1 MFVYMTT
8 CNINGK
14 KYVGKYEGK
23 ETDLYLGSGKL
34 LRRAIRKY
42 GLENFTRIILE
53 RYQTAEE
60 TRLGEQYWISK
71 FNAVDS
77 DEFYNIA
84 AGGEG
89 GNTFAGIKGSN
100 RIQLIEKLKQRK
112 RPAPRPNMTVALN
125 LLTNTRESISTDT
138 FIQMPYYVGQ
148 QCTGI
153 YITPYGAFSSR
164 LKMSEIIGI
173 DMTSI
178 VNKCKNNTKNI
189 HRSHL
194 QGLDVYSKYYS
205 DIKNNIGKSF
215 KDLGY
220 DFIYLSEIIN
230 KNLEFYVQLNIIK

>member
-112 RPAPRPNMTVALN
+112 RPAPRPNMTVILD
-125 LLTNTRESISTDT
+125 LMTNERKSVHINEFTQTS
-138 FIQMPYYVGQ
+138 YYVGQ
-148 QCTGI
+148 QCNGI
-153 YITPYGAFSSR
+153 YITPYGVFSSL
-164 LKMSEIIGI
+164 LKMSIDIGI
-173 DMTSI
+173 DMSSMKK
-178 VNKCKNNTKNI
+178 KCANNTMFIRKC
-189 HRSHL
+189 HL
-194 QGLDVYSKYYS
+194 QGLKEGTEYYN
-205 DIKNNIGKSF
+205 DIITNIGKTF
-215 KDLGY
+215 KDIGY
-220 DFIYLSEIIN
+220 DFISIDKLLY
-230 KNLEFYVQLNIIK
+230 KDLEFYKQLNILK